1 MKTAP
6 TQAQQRH
13 DQIEQLRNQLRPL
26 KAYEVMKPTAQS
38 VNIIDGTMNGHGVK
52 FIFYYQPT
60 KSDMANAH
68 HATKLLEI
76 NLRDGVKH
84 RRAHLAQIVENDI
97 TEYTD
102 ILTINSKD
110 LEQLEQKTHP
120 VSAKKITYNPCS
132 ICKVMVK

>member
-13 DQIEQLRNQLRPL
+13 DQIELLRNQLRPL

-38 VNIIDGTMNGHGVK
+38 VNIIDGTINGHAVK
-52 FIFYYQPT
+52 FTFFYQPT
-60 KSDMANAH
+60 KADMANAH
-68 HATKLLEI
+68 HATKNLEN
-76 NLRDGVKH
+76 NLRDGVAFRK
-84 RRAHLAQIVENDI
+84 AHLFSLVENDI

-110 LEQLEQKTHP
+110 LDELKNE
-120 VSAKKITYNPCS
+120 SEGINGRE
-132 ICKVMVK
+132 